1 MNYSTSK
8 WLPKLICIAVA
19 GAGAGPGWAQCPGT
33 PPAPVSVTTGTHAT
47 PPIGP
52 NLIAQTFTA
61 PGSGCLQLD
70 SIKVRVQKANSDPS
84 ISLSLRLYQTSGG
97 LPDLAN
103 PIGAAVDLG
112 TTTSA
117 TFVDKIANFNP
128 KPQLQGGMLYAFV
141 LSAPGATG
149 STGYNAESRQVA
161 ASSPYTGGVLYTSA
175 AATPSTFT
183 AQGNRDLVM
192 EIVFSC
198 CDVPDQGC
206 TYSHGFWMN
215 HSEAWPVASLD
226 LGSSSYDQAQLLS
239 ILKQPSQGNGL
250 VILAHQLVAAKLNI
264 ANGADDTAVAATITA
279 SDALIGANVVPP
291 VGSASVPPSTVEG
304 LSQTLDQYNNG
315 AIGPGHCQ
323 D

>member
-1 MNYSTSK
+1 
-8 WLPKLICIAVA
+8 
-19 GAGAGPGWAQCPGT
+19 
-33 PPAPVSVTTGTHAT
+33 
-47 PPIGP
+47 
-52 NLIAQTFTA
+52 
-61 PGSGCLQLD
+61 
-70 SIKVRVQKANSDPS
+70 
-84 ISLSLRLYQTSGG
+84 
-97 LPDLAN
+97 
-103 PIGAAVDLG
+103 
-112 TTTSA
+112 
-117 TFVDKIANFNP
+117 
-128 KPQLQGGMLYAFV
+128 
-141 LSAPGATG
+141 
-149 STGYNAESRQVA
+149 
-161 ASSPYTGGVLYTSA
+161 GVLYTSA

-250 VILAHQLVAAKLNI
+250 VILGHQLVAAKLNI
-264 ANGADDTAVAATITA
+264 ANGADDAAVAATITA

-291 VGSASVPPSTVEG
+291 VGSDSVPPSTVEG